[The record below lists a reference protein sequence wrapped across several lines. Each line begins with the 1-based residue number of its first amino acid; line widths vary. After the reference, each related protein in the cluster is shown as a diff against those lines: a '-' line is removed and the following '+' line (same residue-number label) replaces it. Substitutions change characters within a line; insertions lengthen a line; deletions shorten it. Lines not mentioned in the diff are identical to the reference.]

1 MPTEIQPRYKT
12 PLFDSLR
19 QSLGKALTPLF
30 SFFDRL
36 TLNG

>member
-12 PLFDSLR
+12 PFFDPLCSPC
-19 QSLGKALTPLF
+19 KALTPLF

-36 TLNG
+36 TLYS